1 MLGNYSLT
9 LIDALSTLAVMRNC
23 SEFKKAVKLVIDQ
36 VSFDKDVTV
45 QIFEANIRLLGGLL
59 SAHLLITDPDQS
71 FGSLGFEEYDNQLLD
86 LAHDLATRLLPAFD
100 QSSTGLP
107 YPRVNLR
114 HGVQNRE
121 WFPTHTCTAGAGSLL
136 LEFGL
141 LSRLIDDPVF
151 ESVARRAARTLW
163 LRRSKNT
170 GLLGNV
176 IDVETGEWIGKMS
189 GLGAGIDSFYEYL
202 MKVSNN
208 FPNSR
213 VLM

>member
-1 MLGNYSLT
+1 MGNT
-9 LIDALSTLAVMRNC
+9 
-23 SEFKKAVKLVIDQ
+23 SEFKRAVQLVIDQ
-36 VSFDKDVTV
+36 VSFDKDVIV
-45 QIFEANIRLLGGLL
+45 QVFEANIRLLGGLL
-59 SAHLLITDPDQS
+59 SAHLLITDPDQP
-71 FGSLGFEEYDNQLLD
+71 FGSITPPDYDNQLID
-86 LAHDLATRLLPAFD
+86 LAHDLASRLLPAFD

-114 HGVQNRE
+114 HGVPRTQE
-121 WFPTHTCTAGAGSLL
+121 CDWCPTHTCTAGAGSLL

-141 LSRLIDDPVF
+141 LSRLLEDPIY

-163 LRRSKNT
+163 LKRAKST

-202 MKVSNN
+202 MKVFFASLN
-208 FPNSR
+208 
-213 VLM
+213 